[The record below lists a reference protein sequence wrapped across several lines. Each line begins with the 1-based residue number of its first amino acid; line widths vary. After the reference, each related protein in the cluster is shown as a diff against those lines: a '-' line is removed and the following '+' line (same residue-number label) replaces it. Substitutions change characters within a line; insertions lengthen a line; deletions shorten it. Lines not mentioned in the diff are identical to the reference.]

1 MRRQFPKPRFVADKR
16 DAMAFCRPTQLIHHL
31 SRRMAGGEGVEGFDG
46 CLVAETV
53 CEQRR
58 RLFRADQRAGENF
71 VDADVQPGEAFNR
84 FLETIDPSLGERS
97 LRIVRPFVAAFRS
110 YRMAYE
116 IQVAGLHASGG
127 GAAGANGALA
137 GLHQT
142 IAHGDQS
149 RARGHVMAVQLAA
162 FSFEPTYEPI
172 EVG

>member
-1 MRRQFPKPRFVADKR
+1 AR
-16 DAMAFCRPTQLIHHL
+16 
-31 SRRMAGGEGVEGFDG
+31 GECVEGLDG
-46 CLVAETV
+46 RLVTETV

-58 RLFRADQRAGENF
+58 RLFRADQRAGEDL
-71 VDADVQPGEAFNR
+71 VDADVQPGKPFDR
-84 FLETIDPSLGERS
+84 FLETIDPGFGERS

-137 GLHQT
+137 CLHQT

-149 RARGHVMAVQLAA
+149 RARGHVVAVQLAA
-162 FSFEPTYEPI
+162 FGFQPTYESI